1 MKKNIIIYSL
11 AALTLQS
18 LAGCEKSL
26 NINPINEVEESLA
39 VRTSEDVEAVLIG
52 SYSDMGSANVYGG
65 SIFVVSELLASGPY
79 IRWSGTFDTYTD
91 IYRKQVKAVN
101 NQVALTWTNSYRVI
115 NNVNIVLANL
125 NLVDPLK
132 KKRVEGE
139 AKFLRACM
147 YFDLVRL
154 FGKAWQDGNPTQN
167 DGVPIVLKP
176 FKIPVDEEDMPARAK
191 VSAVYDQVI
200 SDLTDAEN
208 LLAVPKPGYFFAH
221 KIAAQAMLS
230 RVYLQKGDYPN
241 AAAAADRAIKA
252 NDALSVASRP
262 FHLMGTYDAA
272 FPINGDNAVVI
283 GNTAE
288 DVFAVQVSN
297 TDGVNDFNTYF
308 ALNGR
313 GEISFTPDFMEL
325 FESGDQ
331 RADRYADDDDDIF
344 YTDKFDN
351 QFSSVHIIRL
361 AEVYLTRAEANFR
374 QGLSPAG
381 AAPVDDINKIRE
393 RAGLDPLLAGDL
405 TLDVILHER
414 RVELA
419 AEGFN
424 LHDIKRTMG
433 NAGVYA
439 WNANEL
445 VFPIPDR
452 ERKVN
457 KNLSQNPGYGN

>member
-1 MKKNIIIYSL
+1 MKKNIIIYGL
-11 AALTLQS
+11 AAMTLTS
-18 LAGCEKSL
+18 LVGCEKSL
-26 NINPINEVEESLA
+26 SINPINEVEESLA
-39 VRTSEDVEAVLIG
+39 VRTSEDVEAVLTG

-65 SIFVVSELLASGPY
+65 SIFVVSELLASGPD
-79 IRWSGTFDTYTD
+79 IRWSGTFETYTD
-91 IYRKQVKAVN
+91 IYRKQIKAVN
-101 NQVALTWTNSYRVI
+101 NQVALTWTNSYKVI
-115 NNVNIVLANL
+115 NNTNIVLENL
-125 NLVDPLK
+125 GLVDPLK
-132 KKRVEGE
+132 KARVEGE
-139 AKFLRACM
+139 AKFIRACM

-154 FGKAWQDGNPTQN
+154 FAKAWQDGNPAQN
-167 DGVPIVLKP
+167 DGVPIVLKS
-176 FKIPVDEEDMPARAK
+176 FKLPIDDEDMPARAK

-200 SDLTDAEN
+200 NDLKDAEN
-208 LLAVPKPGYFFAH
+208 LLKVPARGYFWAH
-221 KIAAQAMLS
+221 KIAAQAMLA

-252 NDALSVASRP
+252 NEAISEKSRP
-262 FHLMGTYDAA
+262 FQLMGTYGEA
-272 FPINGDNAVVI
+272 FPINGDNATVI
-283 GNTAE
+283 LNTLE
-288 DVFAVQVSN
+288 DVFAIQVSN

-313 GEISFTPDFMEL
+313 GDISFTTDFMDL
-325 FESGDQ
+325 FEADDQ
-331 RADRYADDDDDIF
+331 RADRYADDDDEIF

-351 QFSSVHIIRL
+351 QFSSVHIIRY
-361 AEVYLTRAEANFR
+361 AELYLTRAEANFR
-374 QGLSPAG
+374 LGLSPAG
-381 AAPVDDINKIRE
+381 AVPVNDINNIRV
-393 RAGLDPLLAGDL
+393 RAGLEPLDAADL
-405 TLDVILHER
+405 TLDAILHER